1 MDINFEVFEKDGSSI
16 ALFDNHK
23 IAVNFARRESI
34 RRTDYIRMANTHS
47 EAEIIFING
56 EITSDS
62 GGYAA
67 FIEIE
72 EQPPSVVVV
81 AGEEP
86 PVTNYSIFD
95 ADDTKIAVID
105 YCVGAVNFANRESLR
120 LQSTFTMKSQSTGW
134 KIVFNRGIV
143 GFDDGNFASL
153 VEIPTP
159 APADVPLIPIAPQP
173 TVLRLPHPD
182 HVDFITAGFEV
193 RDVNAV
199 LICNTLK
206 YKHAAMIAQ
215 KSSLECECI
224 ITVRDIAN
232 VRIVAEWEAG
242 NMTFCETAQNA
253 YTPTD
258 TKTMFVPFVVYKRQH
273 EEIYRARF
281 DKRFY
286 TTLPELEEA
295 HTKLNAS
302 IVDDNYQAHIV
313 SFRHI
318 TIKGNYSHWV

>member
-1 MDINFEVFEKDGSSI
+1 MDINYEVFEEYGSSL
-16 ALFDNHK
+16 ALFNDTRR
-23 IAVNFARRESI
+23 AVNFARRESI
-34 RRTDYIRMANTHS
+34 RHKDYIRMANLHS
-47 EAEIIFING
+47 ETEIIFING
-56 EITSDS
+56 EINSDS

-72 EQPPSVVVV
+72 QPPSVVVV
-81 AGEEP
+81 AGEESP
-86 PVTNYSIFD
+86 DSGYVIFD
-95 ADDTKIAVID
+95 ADDTKIAVIG

-120 LQSTFTMKSQSTGW
+120 LQSTFTMISQNTGW
-134 KIVFNRGIV
+134 RIVFNRGIV
-143 GFDDGNFASL
+143 GFDNSNFASL
-153 VEIPTP
+153 VEVPTP

-253 YTPTD
+253 YTPTEE
-258 TKTMFVPFVVYKRQH
+258 KIRFIPFVVYRRQYDKV
-273 EEIYRARF
+273 YRARF
-281 DKRFY
+281 DKKFY
-286 TTLPELEEA
+286 TTLPELDEVHHE
-295 HTKLNAS
+295 LSSS
-302 IVDDNYQAHIV
+302 IMDDIYQAHIV

-318 TIKGNYSHWV
+318 TIRGDYTQWL